1 MKKIFSVVALGAALL
16 SPTLALA
23 ADDLADKYFTGKN
36 PTLTPQERAAID
48 IAKRWNAGAATGMKP
63 VAGSNGAIKFLFGAQ
78 QPSIV
83 CAVLARVSAPASFCR
98 QPMYRITAA
107 LTSSRRASMRVVVSA
122 SGLAPGS

>member
-1 MKKIFSVVALGAALL
+1 MKKTLLVATLGAALL
-16 SPTLALA
+16 SPSLALA

-78 QPSIV
+78 
-83 CAVLARVSAPASFCR
+83 LR
-98 QPMYRITAA
+98 
-107 LTSSRRASMRVVVSA
+107 LTGPVGQFQEGILLPTIGLFFGVNFGPRMRMR
-122 SGLAPGS
+122 